1 MARNITARIIGGGTS
16 GSLSLGTG
24 AGSAGSKTLSG
35 TDMAGNILVTT
46 GSSPATA
53 APIVTMTFG
62 IPLTNTPSA
71 VILEPSNAAA
81 AALTTATPF
90 ISSASTFGFIIESNA
105 VALGGTTTY
114 SWYYLV
120 IG

>member
-1 MARNITARIIGGGTS
+1 
-16 GSLSLGTG
+16 
-24 AGSAGSKTLSG
+24 
-35 TDMAGNILVTT
+35 
-46 GSSPATA
+46 
-53 APIVTMTFG
+53 MTFG

-90 ISSASTFGFIIESNA
+90 ISNASTSGFTIESNA